1 MQSDGTIFFPYVGV
15 VDVAGKTLEQ
25 IRQVLTERI
34 KTYINNPQLDVRVAA
49 FRSQKVQVMG
59 EVTKPSVLPITDIPL
74 TALDAIN
81 QVGGATKD
89 ADLEH
94 VTLTRN
100 GHVSTLNI
108 QALYDYGDMTQNIL
122 LQNGDILQV
131 SDKSLNQ
138 VFILG
143 EVQKPASYLM
153 NKGRMSLAEA
163 VGATGGFN
171 ETTVNPSRIYVI
183 RGEYDK
189 PKIYRLDASS
199 PDALLLATQ
208 FPLKPKDVVYVAST
222 DIARWNRIIQQ
233 ILPTIQ
239 TLWQTKVL
247 TQ

>member
-1 MQSDGTIFFPYVGV
+1 MYS
-15 VDVAGKTLEQ
+15 
-25 IRQVLTERI
+25 
-34 KTYINNPQLDVRVAA
+34 VR
-49 FRSQKVQVMG
+49 
-59 EVTKPSVLPITDIPL
+59 
-74 TALDAIN
+74 
-81 QVGGATKD
+81 KD
-89 ADLEH
+89 SKCNVE
-94 VTLTRN
+94 
-100 GHVSTLNI
+100 NI
-108 QALYDYGDMTQNIL
+108 MF
-122 LQNGDILQV
+122 V
-131 SDKSLNQ
+131 
-138 VFILG
+138 
-143 EVQKPASYLM
+143 
-153 NKGRMSLAEA
+153 
-163 VGATGGFN
+163 GFN